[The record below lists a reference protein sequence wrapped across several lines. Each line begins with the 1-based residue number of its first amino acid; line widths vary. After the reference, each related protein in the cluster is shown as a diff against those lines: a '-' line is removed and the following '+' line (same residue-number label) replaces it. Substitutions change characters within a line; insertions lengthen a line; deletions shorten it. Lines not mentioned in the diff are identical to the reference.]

1 MRERGIKIQFTVT
14 KELGDL
20 VEKEI
25 KNSYST
31 KATWFTKLITE
42 YFEQKTKQ
50 DPQKKKLLDLKIK

>member
-14 KELGDL
+14 RELGEL
-20 VEKEI
+20 VEKEV

-42 YFEQKTKQ
+42 HFEQKTKQ
-50 DPQKKKLLDLKIK
+50 EPQKKKLLELTIK

>member
-14 KELGDL
+14 KDLADL

-31 KATWFTKLITE
+31 RSTWFTKLIIE
-42 YFEQKTKQ
+42 YFEQKTKL
-50 DPQKKKLLDLKIK
+50 DPQKKKLLELKIK